1 MSIQARVE
9 TGSGHQLLLA
19 AASVADPRWRLVFTG
34 AAGLAASWQRELGRG
49 FVAEL
54 ASLGRFGWINLAG
67 LAVQHGAG
75 AGRADLLA
83 MVESLPPVQLHAVLM
98 GADRRQLAEVLG
110 ADTRQLVAD
119 AAGGS
124 AAARTVVRRALAAGR
139 TNLEVHRWL
148 WRAGSDDVRDRCRA
162 LLTAL
167 PDQGAGPDPAPMRA
181 LVAEHGF
188 EAALARV
195 APRLHYTAG
204 SLDRVVLV
212 ASAAV
217 DPVIVEIDLPE
228 LTVIVHPPLATASE
242 ADPLARLR
250 RLARAAGDDVRLQIL
265 AALRASPRTLPEL
278 VAGLDR
284 PRTTLL
290 HHLAM
295 LRGAGLID
303 VVVPAHGP
311 NSYRLDEAGFEELAT
326 AAREFVGRGVTTP
339 G

>member
-1 MSIQARVE
+1 MSIHARVE
-9 TGSGHQLLLA
+9 AGSGHQLVLA

-34 AAGLAASWQRELGRG
+34 AAGLAAAWQRELGRT

-67 LAVQHGAG
+67 LAVRRGAG
-75 AGRADLLA
+75 ASRDDLLA
-83 MVESLPPVQLHAVLM
+83 LVGSTDPVELHAVLM

-110 ADTRQLVAD
+110 SDTPRIVAD

-124 AAARTVVRRALAAGR
+124 AAARTVVRRALAAGS

-148 WRAGSDDVRDRCRA
+148 WSAGSDDVRDRCRA
-162 LLTAL
+162 LLSAL

-195 APRLHYTAG
+195 APRLHYRAG
-204 SLDRVVLV
+204 SLDGVVLV
-212 ASAAV
+212 ASRAV
-217 DPVIVEIDLPE
+217 DPVIVEIDLPDV
-228 LTVIVHPPLATASE
+228 TVIVHPPLAATSD
-242 ADPLARLR
+242 ADPVARLR

-265 AALRASPRTLPEL
+265 TELRASPRTLPEL
-278 VAGLDR
+278 VSSLDR

-303 VVVPAHGP
+303 VVVPARGP
-311 NSYRLDEAGFEELAT
+311 NSYRLDGAGFEELAA
-326 AAREFVGRGVTTP
+326 AARDFVDDQ
-339 G
+339 